1 MLRKTCCIIVVLCL
15 MLFFG
20 CAGNKTQAV
29 LQIPLLQYDSEQGTL
44 YAAQWNLG
52 EQTIVSEKTVLL
64 QQQDI
69 DAVMR
74 IKWDG
79 DGYIILPQASY
90 NKPFSKVNADF
101 FHQII
106 EMKHTCEVLHGS
118 WRCWKEDKDTV
129 YPFDNSDYGFPW
141 NGIGCMPDYHIHCKS
156 MRFMRRRSLRRHWRS
171 ITDCVCSHLQKRNK
185 SRLYIRSIT

>member
-1 MLRKTCCIIVVLCL
+1 MTKDC
-15 MLFFG
+15 
-20 CAGNKTQAV
+20 
-29 LQIPLLQYDSEQGTL
+29 P
-44 YAAQWNLG
+44 
-52 EQTIVSEKTVLL
+52 EKTVLL

-106 EMKHTCEVLHGS
+106 ACPV
-118 WRCWKEDKDTV
+118 
-129 YPFDNSDYGFPW
+129 
-141 NGIGCMPDYHIHCKS
+141 
-156 MRFMRRRSLRRHWRS
+156 S
-171 ITDCVCSHLQKRNK
+171 IAACSG
-185 SRLYIRSIT
+185 